1 MKKTPPT
8 KRNPPPP
15 PRPYRI
21 YAVKK
26 FAALAALVTVSAAI
40 AAPASAATLVR
51 VSLAGKNSVEI
62 NNAIKTAAHTVC
74 ASEKATAVE
83 ACLEGATYDANRQ
96 LASILKARSG
106 ASKVWAR
113 RESVSVVRVSLKG
126 KSSAQIHAEIR
137 AAAEAVCKT
146 SSGYNSRSDFR
157 ACVGGTVRSAK
168 AQLQAMAA
176 QPKQLASL

>member
-1 MKKTPPT
+1 M
-8 KRNPPPP
+8 
-15 PRPYRI
+15 
-21 YAVKK
+21 KK

-62 NNAIKTAAHTVC
+62 NNAIKTAAQTVC

-106 ASKVWAR
+106 PSKVWAR

-126 KSSAQIHAEIR
+126 KSPDQIHAEIR
-137 AAAEAVCKT
+137 AAAEAVCKA
-146 SSGYNSRSDFR
+146 SNDYNNRTEFR

-168 AQLQAMAA
+168 ARLQAMAA
-176 QPKQLASL
+176 RSLTNA